1 MFIARKDE
9 VKILQTPWRLEYN
22 FIRPSVPYPQWE
34 LRQAHKHL
42 FGWHYVITLKKL
54 TVNHK

>member
-34 LRQAHKHL
+34 FRQAHKHL
-42 FGWHYVITLKKL
+42 FGWRNIFT
-54 TVNHK
+54 